1 MSDFDPLDYGQH
13 EGTEATADAKLGE
26 AQEESDLKWLMADR
40 RGCRVVRA
48 LLERSGVFRSSFT
61 GDAQSTAFREG
72 ERNVGLGFL
81 ALVTCHAPERLAE
94 IFTGKDGYEPRDHT
108 D

>member
-13 EGTEATADAKLGE
+13 SEEGE
-26 AQEESDLKWLMADR
+26 ASADRELAELTEEADLKWLVADPRGR
-40 RGCRVVRA
+40 RIARR

-61 GDAQSTAFREG
+61 GEALSTSFREG

-81 ALVTCHAPERLAE
+81 ALVTRHAPEGLAE
-94 IFTGKDGYEPRDHT
+94 LMNGKGGYEPRRD
-108 D
+108 